1 MAHNSYLIS
10 ISDLAYKYLFVIRKR
25 ASRTG
30 LRKFLGEKV
39 NFSNV
44 KRRTDEPAFF
54 EINLR
59 NENKVQWI
67 LQFEVVFIWEERKR
81 IYMRFPDCSN
91 FRSKKEWVFGSGRWW
106 LTSFLSFQWLH
117 WQWQVAGLVRYS
129 VLRCNQGSHL
139 VEHHSVYWGQLHN
152 GSWKFR
158 RFVEFFE
165 LGYCS

>member
-67 LQFEVVFIWEERKR
+67 LQFEVVFIWEGKR
-81 IYMRFPDCSN
+81 DLHEVSGLFKFQVKVIKTYCWIFETMESFL
-91 FRSKKEWVFGSGRWW
+91 RSILVFG
-106 LTSFLSFQWLH
+106 TSFLDIF
-117 WQWQVAGLVRYS
+117 
-129 VLRCNQGSHL
+129 
-139 VEHHSVYWGQLHN
+139 
-152 GSWKFR
+152 SW
-158 RFVEFFE
+158 EFIKAAWK
-165 LGYCS
+165 